1 VAALPGAGA
10 LHGQE
15 RAELVLDETPV
26 PATGSLL
33 LGGSAAETTS
43 RAEKAGPAE
52 KAIPA
57 GNADVTSVAIGA
69 LAGRPTVRVE
79 LAGEPPLVDGRLDDV
94 AWRGAAKLTSFVQE
108 RPIEGELATEDTE
121 IYIAYDSRNIYFG
134 IYAHYS
140 DPGLIRANRV
150 DRDRTGR
157 DDTVTVFFDPF
168 LDQQRGYAFSVNGY
182 GVQGDSLMGSRGGG
196 GFGGFGG
203 GRGGPG
209 GPGDSSWDAL
219 FSSAGR
225 LVEDGW
231 TAEMAIPFKSLRYP
245 KQAGAGTHRWGFQIQ
260 RQIGGK
266 DETVVWAPTSRDV
279 IGFLSQMGVLE
290 GMSDLSTS
298 RNLELLPTVTAIQSQ
313 SLGST
318 GDYGRSGVQEG
329 GVSVKYGI
337 TSNLT
342 LDFAANP
349 DFSQIESDRPQIDV
363 NQRFPLFFSEQRPFF
378 LEGQEVFR
386 LSGRL
391 NLVHTRTMIDPQL
404 GAKLTGKV
412 GKMTMGF
419 LAANDEA
426 PGKLDDPSDP
436 AFGQAATFAIAR
448 IRYDFRPESS
458 IGLIVTDREFV
469 DQYSRVGG
477 IDGQFRIGNN
487 QRAGFRIVTSR
498 HRDSA
503 GVELSGDVVDG
514 GYRKEGR
521 NLSYSANY
529 FSISPGFRTDTGFIR
544 RVDQRRASGNASYRW
559 WPESWIRSFG
569 PRLSYERNY
578 TFAGTLQDRQVGA
591 GGNFSFARNISFNV
605 NYNRDMERFLGVKFE
620 KTRYGFGGIVST
632 NRVFSFGG
640 FFNRGDS
647 IRYVEDPYLG
657 HSSGLNLFTTLRP
670 FSRLQSDFNVTTT
683 RFTDVR
689 TDTPVFDVKIFRSLV
704 TYQLTERLLVRS
716 ILEHNTFDRTLGA
729 NLLVTYRVNS
739 GTVFFVGYDDRY
751 RESQNIDPLLYQTP
765 ELRRTNRAFFTK
777 LQILFRY

>member
-1 VAALPGAGA
+1 MAALPGADA

-15 RAELVLDETPV
+15 SAGLVLDETPV
-26 PATGSLL
+26 PATGSPR
-33 LGGSAAETTS
+33 LGSRPAETTS
-43 RAEKAGPAE
+43 LAEKADPAE
-52 KAIPA
+52 EAISV
-57 GNADVTSVAIGA
+57 GSADVTSVAIGA

-79 LAGEPPLVDGRLDDV
+79 IVGEPPLVDGRLDDM

-108 RPIEGELATEDTE
+108 QPIEGARATEETE

-140 DPGLIRANRV
+140 DPSLIRANRV
-150 DRDRTGR
+150 ERDRTWR

-168 LDQQRGYAFSVNGY
+168 LDQQRGFAFSVNGY
-182 GVQGDSLMGSRGGG
+182 GVQGDSLMGGGG
-196 GFGGFGG
+196 GGGGGGFGG

-219 FSSAGR
+219 FSSAGT

-245 KQAGAGTHRWGFQIQ
+245 KQAETGTHRWGFQIQ

-266 DETVVWAPTSRDV
+266 DETVVWAPTSRGV
-279 IGFLSQMGVLE
+279 MGFLSQMGVLE

-313 SLGST
+313 SLDGT
-318 GDYGRSGVQEG
+318 GDYGRSGVQEA

-378 LEGQEVFR
+378 LEGQEVFN
-386 LSGRL
+386 LAGPL
-391 NLVHTRTMIDPQL
+391 NLVHTRTLIDPQF

-419 LAANDEA
+419 LAANDEG

-436 AFGQAATFAIAR
+436 AFGHTATFAIAR
-448 IRYDFRPESS
+448 IRYDFRSESS

-477 IDGQFRIGNN
+477 VDGQFRIGNN

-514 GYRKEGR
+514 GYRLEGR
-521 NLSYSANY
+521 NLSYSASY
-529 FSISPGFRTDTGFIR
+529 FSISPGFRTDTGFIQ
-544 RVDQRRASGNASYRW
+544 RVDQRRASGNVSYRW

-578 TFAGTLQDRQVGA
+578 TFAGTLQDRQIGT
-591 GGNFSFARNISFNV
+591 GGNFNFARNISFNL
-605 NYNRDMERFLGVKFE
+605 NYNRDMERFLGVNFE
-620 KTRYGFGGIVST
+620 KTRYGFGGVVGTSQF
-632 NRVFSFGG
+632 FSFGG

-657 HSSGLNLFTTLRP
+657 HSSGFNLFTTLRP

-683 RFTDVR
+683 GFTDVR
-689 TDTPVFDVKIFRSLV
+689 TNTQVFDVKIFRSLV

-751 RESQNIDPLLYQTP
+751 RDSDKIDPLAYQTTD
-765 ELRRTNRAFFTK
+765 LRRTNRAVFTK

>member
-1 VAALPGAGA
+1 MAALPGVGA

-15 RAELVLDETPV
+15 PAALVSEEAPAS
-26 PATGSLL
+26 ATGLLL
-33 LGGSAAETTS
+33 LGGRAAEIAS
-43 RAEKAGPAE
+43 RVEKVDPAE
-52 KAIPA
+52 KSIPA
-57 GNADVTSVAIGA
+57 RNVDVTSVATGA
-69 LAGRPTVRVE
+69 LAGRRVVRVV

-108 RPIEGELATEDTE
+108 RPIEGESATEDTE
-121 IYIAYDSRNIYFG
+121 IYITYDSQNIYFG

-140 DPGLIRANRV
+140 DPDLIRANRV

-157 DDTVTVFFDPF
+157 DDTVMVFFDTF

-182 GVQGDSLMGSRGGG
+182 GVQGDSLIGARGS
-196 GFGGFGG
+196 GGFGG
-203 GRGGPG
+203 GFGG
-209 GPGDSSWDAL
+209 GPGDSSWNAL
-219 FSSAGR
+219 FSSAGN

-245 KQAGAGTHRWGFQIQ
+245 KQAGAEMHRWGFQVQ
-260 RQIGGK
+260 RKIGGK
-266 DETVVWAPTSRDV
+266 DEVVVWAPTSRSV
-279 IGFLSQMGVLE
+279 MGFLTQMGVLE

-298 RNLELLPTVTAIQSQ
+298 RNLELLPTVTAVQTQ
-313 SLGST
+313 SLNST
-318 GDYGRSGVQEG
+318 GEYDRSGVQEG
-329 GVSVKYGI
+329 GISVKYGI

-378 LEGQEVFR
+378 LEGKEVFS
-386 LSGRL
+386 LSGPL
-391 NLVHTRTMIDPQL
+391 NLVHTRTLIDPQF
-404 GAKLTGKV
+404 GAKLTGKM

-419 LAANDEA
+419 LVANDEG
-426 PGKLDDPSDP
+426 PGKLDDPSNP
-436 AFGQAATFAIAR
+436 AFGQTATFAIAR

-477 IDGQFRIGNN
+477 VDGQFRIGSN

-521 NLSYSANY
+521 NLSYSASY

-544 RVDQRRASGNASYRW
+544 RVNQRRASGGASYRW

-578 TFAGTLQDRQVGA
+578 TFAGTLQDRKVGTS
-591 GGNFSFARNISFNV
+591 GSFNFARNISFRV
-605 NYNRDMERFLGVKFE
+605 NYNRDMERFLDVKFE
-620 KTRYGFGGIVST
+620 KTRYGFGGTVATSRI
-632 NRVFSFGG
+632 FSFGG

-647 IRYVEDPYLG
+647 IRYVENPFLG
-657 HSSGLNLFTTLRP
+657 RSSSLNLFTTLRP
-670 FSRLQSDFNVTTT
+670 FSRLQSDLNISTS
-683 RFTDVR
+683 RFSDVR
-689 TDTPVFDVKIFRSLV
+689 TNAELFDVKIFRSLI

-751 RESQNIDPLLYQTP
+751 RESRNIDPLLYQTP
-765 ELRRTNRAFFTK
+765 ELRRTNRAIFTK